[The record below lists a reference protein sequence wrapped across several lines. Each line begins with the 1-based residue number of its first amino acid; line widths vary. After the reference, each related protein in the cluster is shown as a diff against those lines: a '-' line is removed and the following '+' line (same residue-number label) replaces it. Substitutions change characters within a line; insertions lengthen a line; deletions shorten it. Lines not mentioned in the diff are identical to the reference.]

1 MCLIILKTKYC
12 FKIQPS
18 SKSQK
23 EKNINSQRNVS
34 TKIGIISSRFV
45 TTLVRVSF
53 VKMKTFC
60 FWQFYCTPY
69 LSESKLPQL
78 VRSEWFTSYFFFALL
93 WRGSL
98 NFSTI
103 ILSYINSIASYMP
116 IYLRGDSWKRF
127 YRDFKKDLQKDQL
140 SLWFV
145 IGHTTY

>member
-1 MCLIILKTKYC
+1 MRLIILKTKYC

-45 TTLVRVSF
+45 RVSF
-53 VKMKTFC
+53 VKMKTFY
-60 FWQFYCTPY
+60 FLTVLLHATFVRIKTATV
-69 LSESKLPQL
+69 SE
-78 VRSEWFTSYFFFALL
+78 EWVIHIIFFFTLL

-103 ILSYINSIASYMP
+103 ILSYINSIASYVA

-127 YRDFKKDLQKDQL
+127 YWDFKKDLQKDQL

-145 IGHTTY
+145 TGHTSY

>member
-53 VKMKTFC
+53 VKMKTFYVLLHAT
-60 FWQFYCTPY
+60 FVRIKTATV
-69 LSESKLPQL
+69 SE
-78 VRSEWFTSYFFFALL
+78 EWVIHIIFFFALL

-103 ILSYINSIASYMP
+103 ILSYINSIASYVA

-127 YRDFKKDLQKDQL
+127 YWDFKKDLQKDQL

-145 IGHTTY
+145 TGHTTY